1 VAWRG
6 VRLAGP
12 AHRRRGG
19 PLSREDLDRLRT
31 AATARAAQLAAQLG
45 RLARTGA
52 QRWPLGRRGTIAL
65 GAVAG
70 LGLLG
75 LGGLQIAGAA
85 LDARDLTPRG
95 PGVQIALVDPPP
107 PPPIEA
113 GPRLEVLE
121 GAPDGFVPPPPAPAD
136 PGLDGEGGDPLTGR
150 KPGDDGWTEPA
161 ALKPASGRAGP
172 QPDRTAG
179 IDCGRAMSRA
189 EAMVC
194 ADARL
199 SAADRRLRR
208 TLARV
213 LEDGRVDRRRV
224 LADQASWEWALD
236 RAALD
241 GPGALDRL
249 YRIRQEELDGAL
261 D

>member
-1 VAWRG
+1 MSLR
-6 VRLAGP
+6 RLG
-12 AHRRRGG
+12 
-19 PLSREDLDRLRT
+19 
-31 AATARAAQLAAQLG
+31 ATA
-45 RLARTGA
+45 A
-52 QRWPLGRRGTIAL
+52 QRWPLGRRGTVTL
-65 GAVAG
+65 GAAAG
-70 LGLLG
+70 LGLVG
-75 LGGLQIAGAA
+75 LAGVQIAGAA
-85 LDARDLTPRG
+85 LDARDLAPRG

-107 PPPIEA
+107 PPPVEA

-121 GAPDGFVPPPPAPAD
+121 GAPDGFTPPPPVPAD
-136 PGLDGEGGDPLTGR
+136 PALDGEGADPLTGR
-150 KPGDDGWTEPA
+150 KPGEDVWTEPA
-161 ALKPASGRAGP
+161 APKPAPGRAGP

-189 EAMVC
+189 EAMIC
-194 ADARL
+194 NDARL

-213 LEDGRVDRRRV
+213 LDEGRVDRRRV

-249 YRIRQEELDGAL
+249 YRIRQEELERAL

>member
-1 VAWRG
+1 M
-6 VRLAGP
+6 
-12 AHRRRGG
+12 
-19 PLSREDLDRLRT
+19 
-31 AATARAAQLAAQLG
+31 
-45 RLARTGA
+45 
-52 QRWPLGRRGTIAL
+52 AL

-75 LGGLQIAGAA
+75 FGGLQIAGAA

-107 PPPIEA
+107 PPPIAA

-150 KPGDDGWTEPA
+150 KPGEDGWTPG
-161 ALKPASGRAGP
+161 LDPKPGLDVPRGP

-213 LEDGRVDRRRV
+213 LDDGRIDRRRV

-236 RAALD
+236 RAALE
-241 GPGALDRL
+241 GVGALDRL
-249 YRIRQEELDGAL
+249 YRIRQEELDRAL

>member
-1 VAWRG
+1 V
-6 VRLAGP
+6 
-12 AHRRRGG
+12 
-19 PLSREDLDRLRT
+19 
-31 AATARAAQLAAQLG
+31 
-45 RLARTGA
+45 
-52 QRWPLGRRGTIAL
+52 AL

-75 LGGLQIAGAA
+75 LAGVQIAGAV
-85 LDARDLTPRG
+85 LDARDPGPRG

-107 PPPIEA
+107 PPPIIA

-136 PGLDGEGGDPLTGR
+136 PALDGEGGDPLTGR
-150 KPGDDGWTEPA
+150 KPGDDDGA
-161 ALKPASGRAGP
+161 ARIDDKPGTARPDAPRGP

-179 IDCGRAMSRA
+179 LDCGRAMSRA

-194 ADARL
+194 TDARL
-199 SAADRRLRR
+199 TAADRRLRR

-213 LEDGRVDRRRV
+213 LDEGRVERRRV
-224 LADQASWEWALD
+224 LADQADWEWALE

-241 GPGALDRL
+241 GVGALDRL
-249 YRIRQEELDGAL
+249 YRLRQEELDRAL